1 MGTVIYNA
9 RASRPQMTDSMT
21 ARGPR
26 PPIAVA
32 DGDRLAPECLDLLRE
47 LVECESPTGDTR
59 ANLHVAAIL
68 EAFLRGVGGQV
79 ERIEAPRYGDHL
91 LARFP
96 GKIQDS
102 ERPVLLLGH
111 MDTVHPVGTLRE
123 LPFEVAGDRVRGP
136 GVYDMK
142 GGLAVSLFALRLLA
156 ERGSG
161 ARTGLACMV
170 TCDEEVGSPHS
181 RERIQAEAGRHRA
194 ALVVEPSAPGGAVK
208 TRRKGVADYVLG
220 VRGESA
226 HAGIEPEAGASAIH
240 ELARQICGI
249 YDLSN
254 PGAKTTL
261 NVGLTEGGT
270 RSNVVAR
277 RASCTIDVRFF
288 SNAEAE
294 RVDAALRGAC
304 PHDPRCRL
312 SLQGGVNRP
321 ALEKTDASEALYR
334 AAAAVAADLGFGL
347 GEASTGGASDGNL
360 TAAVGCPT
368 LDGIGP
374 DGRGAHTLKEY
385 ILREEVGRRIAFLA
399 RLIETL

>member
-1 MGTVIYNA
+1 MADNTTASGT
-9 RASRPQMTDSMT
+9 RK
-21 ARGPR
+21 
-26 PPIAVA
+26 PIAVA
-32 DGDRLAPECLDLLRE
+32 DGDRLAPECLDFLRE

-59 ANLHVAAIL
+59 ANLRIAGIL
-68 EAFLRGVGGQV
+68 EAFLGGVGGKV
-79 ERIEAPRYGDHL
+79 ERIEAPGYGDHL

-96 GKIQDS
+96 AKSPES

-123 LPFEVAGDRVRGP
+123 LPFEVAADRVRGP

-161 ARTGLACMV
+161 DRTGLTCMV
-170 TCDEEVGSPHS
+170 TCDEEVGSLHS
-181 RERIQAEAGRHRA
+181 RERIQAEAGGHRA

-208 TRRKGVADYVLG
+208 TRRKGVADYVLS

-240 ELARQICGI
+240 ELAGQICGV

-254 PGAKTTL
+254 PGAETTL
-261 NVGLTEGGT
+261 NVGLVEGGT

-294 RVDAALRGAC
+294 RVEAALRSVR
-304 PHDPRCRL
+304 PRDPRCRL
-312 SLQGGVNRP
+312 SVQGGVNRP

-334 AAAAVAADLGFGL
+334 AAAAVAADLGFGV

-374 DGRGAHTLKEY
+374 DGRGAHTLNEY
-385 ILREEVGRRIAFLA
+385 IFGEEIGRRIAFLA

>member
-1 MGTVIYNA
+1 
-9 RASRPQMTDSMT
+9 MT
-21 ARGPR
+21 APGTRT
-26 PPIAVA
+26 PIAVG
-32 DGDRLAPECLDLLRE
+32 DGDRLAPECLGFLRE

-59 ANLHVAAIL
+59 ANLRVAAIL
-68 EAFLRGVGGQV
+68 EAFLTSVGGQA
-79 ERIEAPRYGDHL
+79 ERVEAPGYGDHL
-91 LARFP
+91 LVRFP
-96 GKIQDS
+96 AKIPGA

-123 LPFEVAGDRVRGP
+123 LPFEVAAGRIRGP

-161 ARTGLACMV
+161 ARTGLTCMV
-170 TCDEEVGSPHS
+170 TCDEEAGSPHS
-181 RERIQAEAGRHRA
+181 GERIQAEARGHRV
-194 ALVVEPSAPGGAVK
+194 ALLVEPSAPGGAVK
-208 TRRKGVADYVLG
+208 TGRKGVADYVLS

-240 ELARQICGI
+240 ELARQVCGI
-249 YDLSN
+249 YKLSN
-254 PGAKTTL
+254 PGAGTTL
-261 NVGLTEGGT
+261 NVGVIEGGT

-277 RASCTIDVRFF
+277 RASCTIDLRFF

-294 RVDAALRGAC
+294 RVEAALRSAR
-304 PHDPRCRL
+304 PHDARCRL
-312 SLQGGVNRP
+312 SVQGGVNRP
-321 ALEKTDASEALYR
+321 ALKRTGASEALYR
-334 AAAAVAADLGFGL
+334 AAAAVAADLGFAV

-360 TAAVGCPT
+360 TAAAGCPT

-374 DGRGAHTLKEY
+374 DGRGAHTPKEY
-385 ILREEVGRRIAFLA
+385 IFREEIGRRIAFLA